1 MYLNDLVNEYFK
13 EARMKYDE
21 LLEKPSH
28 LKEILEL
35 GASKARKIAQEK
47 MQKIYE
53 KIGL

>member
-1 MYLNDLVNEYFK
+1 
-13 EARMKYDE
+13 

-28 LKEILEL
+28 LKEIWILVRQKQE
-35 GASKARKIAQEK
+35 KVAQEK

>member
-1 MYLNDLVNEYFK
+1 
-13 EARMKYDE
+13 DE